1 MTLHLLLVLG
11 LFLLP
16 CLSSHVISEYCVIAR
31 HKMTN
36 QTQCLEACLLYTTC
50 DRFVFWKENCTCF
63 FLKCPNGTNC
73 NNIAVDDLIRIQDK
87 NISGL
92 KCEAG
97 PTTGS
102 SSSKTSSEIY
112 QNLTAPE
119 LTASNNANQI
129 TDTSAL
135 NETDSTLHFCEDN
148 GQAPISTAF
157 TTMTAAPMPA
167 AKNGTFI
174 PSKTVSNA
182 SRGTT
187 VPDIPLKSTVQ
198 TSETTTSVK
207 QEPRTTTTP
216 SALTSPPANPQMT
229 TTALS
234 TTNTTTITTVVPI
247 TAMLLTTNTT
257 TTTQPTTTT
266 TTTQP
271 TTTTTTTQPTTTTT
285 TTQPTTTTTTTQP
298 TTTTTTTQ
306 PTTTTTTTTQPT
318 TTTTTTTQPTTT
330 TTQPTTTTTT
340 TQPTTTTTTTQPT
353 TTTTTT
359 QPTTTTTT
367 TQPTTTTTTTI
378 PLTFPNITTPTTID
392 SSTVEEKN
400 PSPTS
405 PEVPS
410 SQATSRNAIVPSTFT
425 VEVSTKRLDGD
436 TNRAIIDVVAGG
448 PLTHQLVDTSTLLAV
463 LLFGLVFFL
472 VTVVLFLTQA
482 YESYRTKD
490 YTQVDYLINGMYSD
504 SGV

>member
-1 MTLHLLLVLG
+1 MILHLLVLG

-16 CLSSHVISEYCVIAR
+16 CLSSHVISVSGVIACQ
-31 HKMTN
+31 KMTN
-36 QTQCLEACLLYTTC
+36 QTQCLEACLRYATC
-50 DRFVFWKENCTCF
+50 DHPVFWKENYTCF

-73 NNIAVDDLIRIQDK
+73 NDISVDDLIRLQDK

-92 KCEAG
+92 KCDAG
-97 PTTGS
+97 PTTES
-102 SSSKTSSEIY
+102 SSSSSITSSEIY
-112 QNLTAPE
+112 LNPTAPE

-129 TDTSAL
+129 TNTSAL
-135 NETDSTLHFCEDN
+135 NETDSSLHFREDD

-157 TTMTAAPMPA
+157 MTMTAAPMPA
-167 AKNGTFI
+167 AKNDTFI
-174 PSKTVSNA
+174 LSKTVSNA

-187 VPDIPLKSTVQ
+187 IPDIPHKSTVQ

-216 SALTSPPANPQMT
+216 SALTSPPANPQMS

-247 TAMLLTTNTT
+247 TAMLLTIATT
-257 TTTQPTTTT
+257 THPTTTT
-266 TTTQP
+266 THP
-271 TTTTTTTQPTTTTT
+271 TTTTTIP
-285 TTQPTTTTTTTQP
+285 
-298 TTTTTTTQ
+298 
-306 PTTTTTTTTQPT
+306 
-318 TTTTTTTQPTTT
+318 
-330 TTQPTTTTTT
+330 
-340 TQPTTTTTTTQPT
+340 
-353 TTTTTT
+353 
-359 QPTTTTTT
+359 
-367 TQPTTTTTTTI
+367 PTTTTTTTI
-378 PLTFPNITTPTTID
+378 PPTTTTTATIPPTTFPNITTPTTID
-392 SSTVEEKN
+392 SSTVEKN

-425 VEVSTKRLDGD
+425 VEVSTKRLDGG

-448 PLTHQLVDTSTLLAV
+448 PLTRQLVDTSTLLAV
-463 LLFGLVFFL
+463 LLFGLIFFL

>member
-16 CLSSHVISEYCVIAR
+16 CLSSHDISVSGVIACQ
-31 HKMTN
+31 KMTN
-36 QTQCLEACLLYTTC
+36 QTQCLEACLQYATC
-50 DRFVFWKENCTCF
+50 DHPVFWKENYTCF

-73 NNIAVDDLIRIQDK
+73 NDISVDDLIRLQDK

-92 KCEAG
+92 KCDAG
-97 PTTGS
+97 PTTES
-102 SSSKTSSEIY
+102 SSSSSITSSEIY
-112 QNLTAPE
+112 LNPTAPE

-129 TDTSAL
+129 TDTSTL
-135 NETDSTLHFCEDN
+135 NETDSTLYFRKDD

-157 TTMTAAPMPA
+157 MTMTAAPMPA
-167 AKNGTFI
+167 TKNDTFI
-174 PSKTVSNA
+174 LSKTVSNA

-187 VPDIPLKSTVQ
+187 IPDIPHKSTVQ

-216 SALTSPPANPQMT
+216 SALTSPPANPQMS

-234 TTNTTTITTVVPI
+234 TTNTTITTVVPI
-247 TAMLLTTNTT
+247 TAMLLTIATT
-257 TTTQPTTTT
+257 THPTTTT
-266 TTTQP
+266 THP
-271 TTTTTTTQPTTTTT
+271 
-285 TTQPTTTTTTTQP
+285 
-298 TTTTTTTQ
+298 
-306 PTTTTTTTTQPT
+306 
-318 TTTTTTTQPTTT
+318 
-330 TTQPTTTTTT
+330 
-340 TQPTTTTTTTQPT
+340 
-353 TTTTTT
+353 
-359 QPTTTTTT
+359 
-367 TQPTTTTTTTI
+367 TTTTTI
-378 PLTFPNITTPTTID
+378 PPPTIPNITSPTTID
-392 SSTVEEKN
+392 SSTVEKN

-448 PLTHQLVDTSTLLAV
+448 PLTRQLVDTSTLLAV

>member
-1 MTLHLLLVLG
+1 MVVSPAFIVTPVHHLRLPAQCVCHHFTMTLHLLLVLG

-36 QTQCLEACLLYTTC
+36 QTQCLEACFLYTTC

-102 SSSKTSSEIY
+102 SSSITSSEIY

-207 QEPRTTTTP
+207 QETRTTTTP

-257 TTTQPTTTT
+257 TQPTTTN

-271 TTTTTTTQPTTTTT
+271 TTTNTTTQH
-285 TTQPTTTTTTTQP
+285 
-298 TTTTTTTQ
+298 
-306 PTTTTTTTTQPT
+306 
-318 TTTTTTTQPTTT
+318 
-330 TTQPTTTTTT
+330 
-340 TQPTTTTTTTQPT
+340 
-353 TTTTTT
+353 
-359 QPTTTTTT
+359 
-367 TQPTTTTTTTI
+367 
-378 PLTFPNITTPTTID
+378 

-405 PEVPS
+405 PEFPS

>member
-16 CLSSHVISEYCVIAR
+16 CLSSHVISESCVIASL
-31 HKMTN
+31 KMTN
-36 QTQCLEACLLYTTC
+36 QTQCLDVCLLHMTC
-50 DRFVFWKENCTCF
+50 DHSVFWKENYTCF

-73 NNIAVDDLIRIQDK
+73 NDISVDDLIRIQDK

-92 KCEAG
+92 KCDAG
-97 PTTGS
+97 PTTES
-102 SSSKTSSEIY
+102 SSSSSITSSEIY
-112 QNLTAPE
+112 QNPTAPE
-119 LTASNNANQI
+119 LTASNNANQS

-135 NETDSTLHFCEDN
+135 NETDSTLHFREDN

-157 TTMTAAPMPA
+157 TTITATPMPA
-167 AKNGTFI
+167 AENDTFI

-187 VPDIPLKSTVQ
+187 VPDIPPKSTVQ

-216 SALTSPPANPQMT
+216 SALTPPPANPQMT

-234 TTNTTTITTVVPI
+234 TTNTTTITTVVPV
-247 TAMLLTTNTT
+247 AMLLTTTT
-257 TTTQPTTTT
+257 TTHPITKPPPTTTT
-266 TTTQP
+266 TTAIPPP
-271 TTTTTTTQPTTTTT
+271 TTTTTTAIPPPTTTTT
-285 TTQPTTTTTTTQP
+285 TAIPPTSTTTTTAIPPP
-298 TTTTTTTQ
+298 TT
-306 PTTTTTTTTQPT
+306 
-318 TTTTTTTQPTTT
+318 
-330 TTQPTTTTTT
+330 
-340 TQPTTTTTTTQPT
+340 
-353 TTTTTT
+353 
-359 QPTTTTTT
+359 
-367 TQPTTTTTTTI
+367 I
-378 PLTFPNITTPTTID
+378 PNITTPTTID
-392 SSTVEEKN
+392 SSIVVERN
-400 PSPTS
+400 PSPTI
-405 PEVPS
+405 PAVPS
-410 SQATSRNAIVPSTFT
+410 SQATSRNAIVPSTFI
-425 VEVSTKRLDGD
+425 VEVSTKRLDGG

-448 PLTHQLVDTSTLLAV
+448 PLTRQLVDTSILLAV

-472 VTVVLFLTQA
+472 VMVVIFLTQA

>member
-16 CLSSHVISEYCVIAR
+16 CLSSHVISESCVIASL
-31 HKMTN
+31 KMTN
-36 QTQCLEACLLYTTC
+36 QTQCLEECLLYMTC
-50 DRFVFWKENCTCF
+50 DHSVFWKENYTCF

-73 NNIAVDDLIRIQDK
+73 NDISVDDLIRIQDK

-92 KCEAG
+92 KCDAG
-97 PTTGS
+97 PTTES
-102 SSSKTSSEIY
+102 SSSSSITSSEIY
-112 QNLTAPE
+112 QNPTAPE

-135 NETDSTLHFCEDN
+135 NETDSTLHFREDN

-157 TTMTAAPMPA
+157 TTITATPMPA
-167 AKNGTFI
+167 AENDTFI

-187 VPDIPLKSTVQ
+187 VPDIPHKSTVQ

-207 QEPRTTTTP
+207 QEPRTTKTP
-216 SALTSPPANPQMT
+216 SALTPPPANPQMT

-234 TTNTTTITTVVPI
+234 TTNTTTITTAVPV
-247 TAMLLTTNTT
+247 AMLLTTTT
-257 TTTQPTTTT
+257 THPTTKPPPTTTT
-266 TTTQP
+266 TTAIP
-271 TTTTTTTQPTTTTT
+271 
-285 TTQPTTTTTTTQP
+285 
-298 TTTTTTTQ
+298 
-306 PTTTTTTTTQPT
+306 
-318 TTTTTTTQPTTT
+318 
-330 TTQPTTTTTT
+330 
-340 TQPTTTTTTTQPT
+340 
-353 TTTTTT
+353 
-359 QPTTTTTT
+359 
-367 TQPTTTTTTTI
+367 PTTTTTTTI
-378 PLTFPNITTPTTID
+378 PLTTIPNITTPTTID
-392 SSTVEEKN
+392 SSTVVERN

-405 PEVPS
+405 PAVPS

-425 VEVSTKRLDGD
+425 VEVSTKRLDGG

-448 PLTHQLVDTSTLLAV
+448 PLTRQLVDTSILLAV

-472 VTVVLFLTQA
+472 VMVVLFLTQA

>member
-1 MTLHLLLVLG
+1 MVVSPAFIVTPVHHLRLPAQCVCHHFTMTLHLLLVLG

-36 QTQCLEACLLYTTC
+36 QTQCLEACFLYTTC

-102 SSSKTSSEIY
+102 SSSITSSEIY

-207 QEPRTTTTP
+207 QETRTTTTP

-257 TTTQPTTTT
+257 TQPTTTNTTTQPTTTN

-271 TTTTTTTQPTTTTT
+271 TTTTPQQTNYHTTHHNTTNYHHK
-285 TTQPTTTTTTTQP
+285 Q
-298 TTTTTTTQ
+298 
-306 PTTTTTTTTQPT
+306 
-318 TTTTTTTQPTTT
+318 QPTTT
-330 TTQPTTTTTT
+330 TTQPI
-340 TQPTTTTTTTQPT
+340 P
-353 TTTTTT
+353 
-359 QPTTTTTT
+359 TTTT

-405 PEVPS
+405 PEFPS